1 MAMETSSR
9 AEEPEPTEE
18 LHSPTAFP
26 HARMKPMAPTALPAS
41 PGKFAGESTG
51 DDGAGAGAPTGP
63 DGSDRKK
70 LILIAVALALFAG
83 GVWYGVDWF
92 FTGRFLVSTD
102 NAYVGADMNIVAPKV
117 AGYVADVPVKAN
129 QGVRLGDVLVR
140 LDDGDYKLALDQAE
154 ARLGTQDATID
165 RLDKQIIAAGAA
177 VGQARAGIE
186 GAQADATRTAAD
198 FARIQALANTKSAS
212 QSSLDAARNARD
224 RAVAALDQARATLT
238 AATANLDVL
247 KAQKLEGE
255 RQRKELEAVAAK
267 AKRDLDATVIRAPFD
282 GILGNKSV
290 ETGDYVGPGKRLFAL
305 VPVADIYVDANF
317 KETQLANIRPGQPA
331 KIVLDA
337 DPARPLEG
345 VVDSFAPASGAL
357 FSLLPPENATG
368 NFTKIVQRIPVRIRV
383 KNGAERLLI
392 PGLSVVVTVDTRGA
406 K

>member
-1 MAMETSSR
+1 MAMEASSR
-9 AEEPEPTEE
+9 APEVEPEEE
-18 LHSPTAFP
+18 LRGPAAIP
-26 HARMKPMAPTALPAS
+26 HARITPVAPAAPTALP
-41 PGKFAGESTG
+41 PGPARVA
-51 DDGAGAGAPTGP
+51 GAGDESAGAPTGP
-63 DGSDRKK
+63 NGTDRKK

-83 GVWYGVDWF
+83 GAWYGVDWF
-92 FTGRFLVSTD
+92 VTGRFLVSTD

-129 QGVRLGDVLVR
+129 QLVRLGDVLVR
-140 LDDGDYKLALDQAE
+140 LDDGDYRLALDQAE

-165 RLDKQIIAAGAA
+165 RLDKQIIAAATA
-177 VGQARAGIE
+177 IDQARAGVE

-198 FARIQALANTKSAS
+198 FDRIQSLVTTKSAS
-212 QSSLDAARNARD
+212 QASLDAARNARD
-224 RAVAALDQARATLT
+224 RAVAALAQARAML
-238 AATANLDVL
+238 AAAVANLDVL
-247 KAQKLEGE
+247 KAQKLEAE
-255 RQRKELEAVAAK
+255 RTRKELEAVAAK
-267 AKRDLDATVIRAPFD
+267 AKRDLDATIIRAPFD

-305 VPVADIYVDANF
+305 VPVSDIYVDANF
-317 KETQLANIRPGQPA
+317 KETQLTNIRPGQPA
-331 KIVLDA
+331 KVVLDA
-337 DPARPLEG
+337 DPNHPLEG

-383 KNGAERLLI
+383 KSGAERLLI

>member
-1 MAMETSSR
+1 MEASSR
-9 AEEPEPTEE
+9 APEVEPEEE
-18 LHSPTAFP
+18 LRGPAAIP
-26 HARMKPMAPTALPAS
+26 HARITPVAPAAPTALP
-41 PGKFAGESTG
+41 PGPARVA
-51 DDGAGAGAPTGP
+51 GAGDESAGAPTGP
-63 DGSDRKK
+63 NGTDRKK

-83 GVWYGVDWF
+83 GAWYGVDWF
-92 FTGRFLVSTD
+92 VTGRFLVSTD

-129 QGVRLGDVLVR
+129 QLVRLGDVLVR
-140 LDDGDYKLALDQAE
+140 LDDGDYRLALDQAE

-165 RLDKQIIAAGAA
+165 RLDKQIIAAATA
-177 VGQARAGIE
+177 IDQARAGVE

-198 FARIQALANTKSAS
+198 FDRIQSLVTTKSAS
-212 QSSLDAARNARD
+212 QASLDAARNARD
-224 RAVAALDQARATLT
+224 RAVAALAQARAAL
-238 AATANLDVL
+238 AAAAANLDVL
-247 KAQKLEGE
+247 KAQKLEAE
-255 RQRKELEAVAAK
+255 RTRKELEAVAAK
-267 AKRDLDATVIRAPFD
+267 AKRDLDATIIRAPFD

-305 VPVADIYVDANF
+305 VPVSDIYVDANF
-317 KETQLANIRPGQPA
+317 KETQLTNIRPGQPA
-331 KIVLDA
+331 KVVLDA
-337 DPARPLEG
+337 DPNHPLEG

-383 KNGAERLLI
+383 KSGAERLLI

>member
-1 MAMETSSR
+1 MAMEASSR
-9 AEEPEPTEE
+9 APEVEPEEE
-18 LHSPTAFP
+18 LRGPAAIP
-26 HARMKPMAPTALPAS
+26 HARITPVAPAAPTALP
-41 PGKFAGESTG
+41 PGPARVA
-51 DDGAGAGAPTGP
+51 GAGDESAGAPTGP
-63 DGSDRKK
+63 NGTDRKK

-83 GVWYGVDWF
+83 GAWYGVDWF
-92 FTGRFLVSTD
+92 VTGRFLVSTD

-129 QGVRLGDVLVR
+129 QLVRLGDVLVR
-140 LDDGDYKLALDQAE
+140 LDDGDYRLALDQAE

-165 RLDKQIIAAGAA
+165 RLDKQIIAAATA
-177 VGQARAGIE
+177 IDQARAGVE

-198 FARIQALANTKSAS
+198 FDRIQSLVTTKSAS
-212 QSSLDAARNARD
+212 QASLDAARNARD
-224 RAVAALDQARATLT
+224 RAVAALAQARAML
-238 AATANLDVL
+238 AAAVANLDVL
-247 KAQKLEGE
+247 KAQKLEAE
-255 RQRKELEAVAAK
+255 RTRKELEAVAAK
-267 AKRDLDATVIRAPFD
+267 ARRDLDATIIRAPFD

-305 VPVADIYVDANF
+305 VPVSDIYVDANF
-317 KETQLANIRPGQPA
+317 KETQLTNIRPGQPA
-331 KIVLDA
+331 KVVLDA
-337 DPARPLEG
+337 DPNHPLEG

-383 KNGAERLLI
+383 KSGAERLLI

>member
-1 MAMETSSR
+1 MAMEASSR
-9 AEEPEPTEE
+9 APEVEPEEE
-18 LHSPTAFP
+18 LRGPAAIP
-26 HARMKPMAPTALPAS
+26 HARITPVAPAAPTALP
-41 PGKFAGESTG
+41 PGPARVA
-51 DDGAGAGAPTGP
+51 GAGDESAGAPTGP
-63 DGSDRKK
+63 NGTDRKK

-83 GVWYGVDWF
+83 GAWYGVDWF
-92 FTGRFLVSTD
+92 VTGRFLVSTD

-129 QGVRLGDVLVR
+129 QLVRLGDVLVR
-140 LDDGDYKLALDQAE
+140 LDDGDYRLALDQAE

-165 RLDKQIIAAGAA
+165 RLDKQIVAAATA
-177 VGQARAGIE
+177 IDQARAGVE

-198 FARIQALANTKSAS
+198 FERIQSLVTTKSAS
-212 QSSLDAARNARD
+212 QASLDAARNARD
-224 RAVAALDQARATLT
+224 RAVAALAQARAML
-238 AATANLDVL
+238 AAAAANLDVL
-247 KAQKLEGE
+247 KAQKLEAE
-255 RQRKELEAVAAK
+255 RTRKELEAVAAK
-267 AKRDLDATVIRAPFD
+267 ARRDLDATIIRAPFD

-305 VPVADIYVDANF
+305 VPVSDIYVDANF
-317 KETQLANIRPGQPA
+317 KETQLTNIRPGQPA
-331 KIVLDA
+331 KLVLDA
-337 DPARPLEG
+337 DPNHPLEG

-383 KNGAERLLI
+383 KSGAERLLI

>member
-1 MAMETSSR
+1 MAMEASSR
-9 AEEPEPTEE
+9 AQEVEPEEE
-18 LHSPTAFP
+18 LRGPAAIP
-26 HARMKPMAPTALPAS
+26 HARMKPAAPAAPTALPPA
-41 PGKFAGESTG
+41 PMRPAGTG
-51 DDGAGAGAPTGP
+51 DESAGAPTGP
-63 DGSDRKK
+63 NGTDRKK
-70 LILIAVALALFAG
+70 LVLIAVALALFAG
-83 GVWYGVDWF
+83 GAWYGLDWF
-92 FTGRFLVSTD
+92 ITGRFLVSTD

-117 AGYVADVPVKAN
+117 AGYVADVPAKAN
-129 QGVRLGDVLVR
+129 QGVRMGDVLVR
-140 LDDGDYKLALDQAE
+140 LDDGDYKLALAQTE

-165 RLDKQIIAAGAA
+165 RLDKQIIAAATA
-177 VGQARAGIE
+177 IDQARAGIE

-198 FARIQALANTKSAS
+198 FERIQALVTTKSAS
-212 QSSLDAARNARD
+212 QASLDAARNARD
-224 RAVAALDQARATLT
+224 RAVAALDQARASLS
-238 AATANLDVL
+238 AAAANLDVL
-247 KAQKLEGE
+247 KAQKIEAE
-255 RQRKELEAVAAK
+255 RTRKELEAVAAK

-305 VPVADIYVDANF
+305 VPIADIYVDANF
-317 KETQLANIRPGQPA
+317 KETQLTNIRPGQPV
-331 KIVLDA
+331 KVVLDA
-337 DPARPLEG
+337 DPNHPLEG

>member
-1 MAMETSSR
+1 MAMEASSR
-9 AEEPEPTEE
+9 AEGSEPEEE
-18 LHSPTAFP
+18 FRGPAAIP
-26 HARMKPMAPTALPAS
+26 HARMKPAAPAAPIALP
-41 PGKFAGESTG
+41 PGPARLPGSDES
-51 DDGAGAGAPTGP
+51 AGAPSGP
-63 DGSDRKK
+63 NGTDRKK
-70 LILIAVALALFAG
+70 LILIAAALALFAG
-83 GVWYGVDWF
+83 GLWYGVDWF
-92 FTGRFLVSTD
+92 LTGRFLVSTD
-102 NAYVGADMNIVAPKV
+102 NAYVGADMNTVAPKV
-117 AGYVADVPVKAN
+117 AGYVADVPVRAN
-129 QGVRLGDVLVR
+129 QSVRLGDVLVR
-140 LDDGDYKLALDQAE
+140 LDDGDYKLALAQAE

-177 VGQARAGIE
+177 VDQARAGID

-198 FARIQALANTKSAS
+198 FDRIQALTATKSAS

-224 RAVAALDQARATLT
+224 RAVAGLAQARATLA

-247 KAQKLEGE
+247 KAQKLEAE

-282 GILGNKSV
+282 GIIGNKSV

-305 VPVADIYVDANF
+305 VPITDIYVDANF
-317 KETQLANIRPGQPA
+317 KETQLARIRPGQPA
-331 KIVLDA
+331 KLVLDA
-337 DPARPLEG
+337 DPNHPIEG

-383 KNGAERLLI
+383 KSGAERLLI

>member
-1 MAMETSSR
+1 MAMEASSR
-9 AEEPEPTEE
+9 APEVDPEKE
-18 LHSPTAFP
+18 LRGPAAIP
-26 HARMKPMAPTALPAS
+26 HARITPVAPAAPTALP
-41 PGKFAGESTG
+41 PGSARLAGIG
-51 DDGAGAGAPTGP
+51 DEGAGAPTGP
-63 DGSDRKK
+63 TGTDRKK

-92 FTGRFLVSTD
+92 LTGRFLVSTD
-102 NAYVGADMNIVAPKV
+102 NAYVGADMNVVAPKV
-117 AGYVADVPVKAN
+117 AGYVADVPVRAN

-140 LDDGDYKLALDQAE
+140 LDDGDYRLALAQAD

-177 VGQARAGIE
+177 VDQARAGIE
-186 GAQADATRTAAD
+186 GAQSDATRTAAD
-198 FARIQALANTKSAS
+198 FERIQSLAATKSAS

-224 RAVAALDQARATLT
+224 RAVAGLDQARAAL
-238 AATANLDVL
+238 AAASANLDVL
-247 KAQKLEGE
+247 KAQKLEAE

-282 GILGNKSV
+282 GIVGNKSV
-290 ETGDYVGPGKRLFAL
+290 ETGDYVAPGKRLFAL
-305 VPVADIYVDANF
+305 VPVSDIYVDANF
-317 KETQLANIRPGQPA
+317 KETQLANIRPGQPV

-337 DPARPLEG
+337 DPNHPIEG

-383 KNGAERLLI
+383 KSGAERLLI
-392 PGLSVVVTVDTRGA
+392 PGLSVVVTVDIRGV

>member
-1 MAMETSSR
+1 MAMEASSR
-9 AEEPEPTEE
+9 AQEVEPEEE
-18 LHSPTAFP
+18 LRGPAAIA
-26 HARMKPMAPTALPAS
+26 HARMKPAAPAAPTALPPA
-41 PGKFAGESTG
+41 PMRPAGTG
-51 DDGAGAGAPTGP
+51 DESAGAPTGP
-63 DGSDRKK
+63 NGTDRKK
-70 LILIAVALALFAG
+70 LVLIAVALALFAG
-83 GVWYGVDWF
+83 GAWYGLDWF
-92 FTGRFLVSTD
+92 ITGRFLVSTD

-117 AGYVADVPVKAN
+117 AGYVADVPAKAN
-129 QGVRLGDVLVR
+129 QGVRMGDVLVR
-140 LDDGDYKLALDQAE
+140 LDDGDYKLALAQTE

-165 RLDKQIIAAGAA
+165 RLDKQIVAAATA
-177 VGQARAGIE
+177 IDQARAGIE

-198 FARIQALANTKSAS
+198 FERSRALVTTKSAS
-212 QSSLDAARNARD
+212 QASLDAARNARD
-224 RAVAALDQARATLT
+224 RAVAALDQARASLS
-238 AATANLDVL
+238 AAAANLDVL
-247 KAQKLEGE
+247 KAQKIEAE
-255 RQRKELEAVAAK
+255 RTSKELEAVAAK

-305 VPVADIYVDANF
+305 VPIADIYVDANF
-317 KETQLANIRPGQPA
+317 KETQLTNIRPGQPV
-331 KIVLDA
+331 KVVLDA
-337 DPARPLEG
+337 DPNHPLEG